1 MPAQIPGLSYKCPP
15 DSEVKRAIMK
25 EVGRPPLDTRLDDA
39 AAGLRGQGG
48 VSLRGALVDVMATLI
63 DIDSEL

>member
-1 MPAQIPGLSYKCPP
+1 
-15 DSEVKRAIMK
+15 MK